1 MTRQGELQFEN
12 LKNEAEAFNT
22 EWKKKVEDQLRARE
36 EGVALI
42 WRGRSVSLT
51 NKEIG
56 ADSTFVL
63 TTAGTIGKQR
73 HHAAVES

>member
-36 EGVALI
+36 GVALI

-56 ADSTFVL
+56 ADSTSVL
-63 TTAGTIGKQR
+63 ITAGTIGKQR